1 MLDLEKNLKAR
12 KNMRDKEPL
21 IHAITHPISI
31 NMVAN
36 AILFMGGK
44 DICASH
50 PEEAGVI
57 VKIADLQSIS
67 LGNINS
73 ERMIALTW
81 HVLPLTRKKSP

>member
-1 MLDLEKNLKAR
+1 MKNLKKTLELRR
-12 KNMRDKEPL
+12 KLKEKSPL